1 MDTIFLD
8 SKNSSMKK
16 NYILA
21 FLFALLVIKASAQPT
36 TPASTPPVR
45 NSANVISIYSGAY
58 TNVGGTDFNPFWG
71 QSGFAAATEIT
82 VSGDQIRS
90 YPNMNYQG
98 VQFGS
103 SQNLSSMDSLHLDI
117 WSSNCTSIDI
127 YIIRPGGGSGNERF
141 VNRTLTTNAWNSI
154 NIKLTDYVSQ
164 GSFTINDIIQF
175 KFVTATPT
183 SGANIFID
191 NLYFYTNVNLPTLSN
206 FSVAA
211 QTVGVAPF
219 ALTAPTSNSAGA
231 FTYLS
236 SNTNVATISGNMV
249 TVVGAGTSVITATQA
264 ANGAYSQ
271 GTITA
276 TLVATYAPPTVAATN
291 PTTNAA
297 NVISLYSNAY
307 TNVTGINWNPTWG
320 QSTQA
325 SEVMVAGNSTRKY
338 ELMNY
343 QGIEFATPL
352 DVSTMNFLHLDIW
365 SPNITELKIFLINLS
380 PAPTKEFFYTF
391 VPNNVGW
398 NSLDIPLNSLAP
410 VTPST
415 TINLASI
422 GQMKF
427 EGQPWERGTA
437 YMDNI
442 YYWKTTLPV
451 SLLDF
456 RAVKNGNTVNL
467 NWKTAT
473 ESNNKGFAVERSA
486 NATNWTEI
494 SFVNGVGNSVATNSY
509 NAVDNSPVKGI
520 NYYRLKQVDNDG
532 KQTYSPIVSLKFDDV
547 KGLSFAFYPNPVK
560 NKLTV
565 MVDKIETA
573 TANLNVMSVD
583 GKLIKSVML
592 NTQNSN
598 SSFLVDVT
606 SLTKG
611 MYYLVLVDGAST
623 KSSKF
628 VVE

>member
-1 MDTIFLD
+1 
-8 SKNSSMKK
+8 MKK
-16 NYILA
+16 NYILS
-21 FLFALLVIKASAQPT
+21 FLLALLFFKANAQPA
-36 TPASTPPVR
+36 TPATPPPVR
-45 NSANVISIYSGAY
+45 NAANVISIYSGAY
-58 TNVGGTDFNPFWG
+58 TNVGGTDFNPNWG
-71 QSGFAAATEIT
+71 QAGFGAATEIT

-90 YPNMNYQG
+90 YPSMNYQG

-117 WSSNCTSIDI
+117 WSPNCSSIDI
-127 YIIRPGGGSGNERF
+127 YLIRPGGGSGNERF
-141 VNRTLTTNAWNSI
+141 VNRALTTNAWNSI

-164 GSFTINDIIQF
+164 SSFTINDITQF

-191 NLYFYTNVNLPTLSN
+191 NMYFYTNVNLPTLSN

-231 FTYLS
+231 FTYSS

-276 TLVATYAPPTVAATN
+276 SLVATYAPPTVAATN

-307 TNVTGINWNPTWG
+307 TNVTGINWNPNWG

-325 SEVMVAGNSTRKY
+325 SEVLVAGNSTRKY

-343 QGIEFATPL
+343 QGIELATPL

-365 SPNITELKIFLINLS
+365 TPNITELKIFLINLT
-380 PAPTKEFFYTF
+380 PAPTKEFYYTF
-391 VPNNVGW
+391 IPNNVGW
-398 NSLDIPLNSLAP
+398 NSLNIPLNSLTP
-410 VTPST
+410 VTPAT
-415 TINLASI
+415 TINLAAI

-456 RAVKNGNTVNL
+456 KAVKNANSINL

-473 ESNNKGFAVERSA
+473 ESNNKGFAVERST
-486 NATNWTEI
+486 NATNWAEI
-494 SFVNGVGNSVATNSY
+494 SFVNGFGNSTAVKEYTAT
-509 NAVDNSPVKGI
+509 DNTPSKGI

-532 KQTYSPIVSLKFDDV
+532 KQTYSPIISLKFEDG
-547 KGLSFAFYPNPVK
+547 KGLDFAFYPNPVK

-565 MVDKIETA
+565 TVDKIETA
-573 TANLNVMSVD
+573 TASLNVVSVD
-583 GKLIKSVML
+583 GKLVKSVML

-598 SSFLVDVT
+598 SSFLIDVT

-611 MYYLVLVDGAST
+611 MYYLVLTDGIAT

>member
-1 MDTIFLD
+1 
-8 SKNSSMKK
+8 MKK

>member
-1 MDTIFLD
+1 
-8 SKNSSMKK
+8 MKK
-16 NYILA
+16 NYILS
-21 FLFALLVIKASAQPT
+21 FLFALLLIKANAQPA

-58 TNVGGTDFNPFWG
+58 TNVSGTDFNPFWG
-71 QSGFAAATEIT
+71 QSGFAGATEIT

-141 VNRTLTTNAWNSI
+141 VNRTLTTNTWNSI

-175 KFVTATPT
+175 KFVAATPT

-191 NLYFYTNVNLPTLSN
+191 NMYFYTNVNLPTLSN
-206 FSVAA
+206 FSIAP

-231 FTYLS
+231 FTYSS

-276 TLVATYAPPTVAATN
+276 SLVATYAPPTVAATN
-291 PTTNAA
+291 PATNAA

-307 TNVTGINWNPTWG
+307 TNVTGINWNPNWG
-320 QSTQA
+320 QSTQV
-325 SEVMVAGNSTRKY
+325 SEVSVAGNSTRKY

-365 SPNITELKIFLINLS
+365 TPNITELKIFLINLS
-380 PAPTKEFFYTF
+380 PAPTKEFYYTF
-391 VPNNVGW
+391 IPNNVGW
-398 NSLDIPLNSLAP
+398 NSLNIPLNALTP

-427 EGQPWERGTA
+427 ESQPWERGTV

-456 RAVKNGNTVNL
+456 RAIKNANSVNL

-473 ESNNKGFAVERSA
+473 ETNNKGFAVERST
-486 NATNWTEI
+486 NASNWSEFL
-494 SFVNGVGNSVATNSY
+494 FVNGTGNSTTVKEYTATD
-509 NAVDNSPVKGI
+509 NAPVKGI

-532 KQTYSPIVSLKFDDV
+532 KQTHSSIVSLKFEDT
-547 KGLSFAFYPNPVK
+547 KGLGFIFYPNPVK

-573 TANLNVMSVD
+573 TASLNVLSAD
-583 GKLIKSVML
+583 GKLIKSIVL
-592 NTQNSN
+592 DTQNSN
-598 SSFLVDVT
+598 SSFSIDVA
-606 SLTKG
+606 SLIKG
-611 MYYLVLVDGAST
+611 VYYLVLQDGTST